1 MIYDDL
7 STLID
12 RPVAVAL
19 FKLLYQRDP
28 KEAQQILPILLF
40 LAPHGG
46 GATTLLNLLMKRGE
60 TAFPFAS
67 FDFAEAGA
75 PTTLNEILQ
84 HVSNQLSQYGGN
96 HTRKLT
102 FPRYNLGLSV
112 VSHTLSDTDQS
123 RLKKEI
129 KSLVARSSLAEKI
142 DDMVTTT
149 SNQWTLLAL
158 FFVLIKW
165 SLPLLQHFLPD
176 RALKWYRLHRA
187 ALSLSPVADGVDVLM
202 RLRSWSRSNSSK
214 NRLLI
219 VEQLLLEA
227 FLDDVRESF
236 DVTKKAGGRERT
248 THLVLFLKNFDV
260 FLSRNIEEHF
270 LSTLTKQRLEGKTD
284 PLLLVVSSHRRLFDI
299 ADPAQNPA
307 FRAADTLEKEQQA
320 DDDARALYHHWQKSL
335 VQGRSYLDQ
344 HMYIPLWLPDFR
356 SEEVSSLLR
365 MVDNGQTGLFE
376 DRPLVDR
383 IHRLTCGHPV
393 AVILAARVF
402 LEARLRGQEKT
413 LHEFL
418 PGPLPLDEEFA
429 SQETTVQDYL
439 LHRFLQQL
447 PEDEQEQLAF
457 CAVPRF
463 LDVNTLRVV
472 LALGSD
478 MEAQELWN
486 RYRQYTFAR
495 LAIETAGHQIA
506 FHPLLRDLLRQRLL
520 SRSTSRKHYYKVAH
534 TNLREYYEELAGQGE
549 SQARVEE
556 AYHALALGDP
566 GPAIEHLCIVLTSQ
580 DDSAQRLLLEAVA
593 QAPTEFAPVNLL
605 QRASEAL
612 YQAKQYHRIRD
623 IVTSLVL
630 HIWLLN
636 NCYIDV
642 AQRRSVLYSLAEGY
656 RYLAEQ
662 HPGYQ
667 ENAAS
672 SLDLAQSLDSRLH
685 KDMVPVFPPIPD
697 LAPFPVRRIS
707 KFWQRARAATLSFIL
722 FALLISYPVVYYH
735 SYASVVCNPAGFASI
750 STVLQSVYFSHD
762 ISVTRA
768 ADGECIGLSYGAF
781 AFDIA
786 SNAESGSYKTRAA
799 QALLD
804 GDVNQAEAD
813 WDRANQA
820 DSSDAEA
827 LIYKENQHVLELS
840 TSQHYPSVTI
850 VILTTLTASE
860 ENQKSIASGRDDL
873 QGAYV
878 AQIEHNKNFRL
889 PLLRLL
895 IANTGGNMVYAP
907 VVAAQIIRAIH
918 QDTTIVGVMG
928 PPQSRTEAIEAVKM
942 LGQAHIPVVS
952 PTASSDTFTNI
963 SPYFFRAAPANKYQ
977 VMVGV
982 HYAEQVLHAQNAVL
996 FEALNDNYSQNLAA
1010 DFREQFQQRDG
1021 HRILQTETYNAADA
1035 DVSNIIQEKAGHAC
1049 SYNPD
1054 LIYFT
1059 GRSDEMIRLLNSL
1072 NPCGKN
1078 NDMKIM
1084 GGDTLYQLT
1093 SAPNSGYPPYAYNHL
1108 YFTAFAY
1115 PNEWMLAGQTQF
1127 QPSFFNEYP
1136 QDFDPRQQYARTPTY
1151 GYTLANSHVI
1161 LAYDAMSTLLSAISA
1176 ATVSAL
1182 NTNKAHFTP
1191 EDLRVALTRIQGPQA
1206 LQGASGIIDF
1216 GRSQNGDPIDK
1227 VVVMLRVDEHGNT
1240 RLVPNGVIGVLR
1252 KEP

>member
-1 MIYDDL
+1 MIYEDL
-7 STLID
+7 SALID

-28 KEAQQILPILLF
+28 REAQQLLPILLF

-46 GATTLLNLLMKRGE
+46 GTTTLLNLLMKRGE
-60 TAFPFAS
+60 AAFPFAS
-67 FDFAEAGA
+67 LDFAEAGA
-75 PTTLNEILQ
+75 PTTLDEVLQ
-84 HVSNQLSQYGGN
+84 HVSNQLSQSTGN

-112 VSHTLSDTDQS
+112 VSDTLSDTDQD

-142 DDMVTTT
+142 DDMVATT
-149 SNQWTLLAL
+149 SNQSIILAL
-158 FFVLIKW
+158 LFVLIKW

-176 RALKWYRLHRA
+176 RAIRWYRLHRSV
-187 ALSLSPVADGVDVLM
+187 LNLSPAADGIDVLM
-202 RLRSWSRSNSSK
+202 RLRSWSRSTNPK
-214 NRLLI
+214 KRLLI

-248 THLVLFLKNFDV
+248 SHIVLFFKNFDV
-260 FLSRNIEEHF
+260 FLSKNVEEHF
-270 LSTLTKQRLEGKTD
+270 LSTLTRQRLEGKTD

-307 FRAADTLEKEQQA
+307 FRADDTLEKEQQA
-320 DDDARALYHHWQKSL
+320 DEYARALYRHWQKSL
-335 VQGRSYLDQ
+335 VQGRPYLDQ
-344 HMYIPLWLPDFR
+344 RMYIPLWLPDFCA
-356 SEEVSSLLR
+356 EEVSSLLR
-365 MVDNGQTGLFE
+365 MLDNGQTGIFE
-376 DRPLVDR
+376 ERPLVER
-383 IHRLTCGHPV
+383 IHQLTCGHPL
-393 AVILAARVF
+393 AVVLAARVF
-402 LEARLRGQEKT
+402 QEARLRGQEKT
-413 LHEFL
+413 LNEFL
-418 PGPLPLDEEFA
+418 SGPVPLDEEFA

-439 LHRFLQQL
+439 LHRFLEQL

-472 LALGSD
+472 LAPGSD
-478 MEAQELWN
+478 MEAQALWN
-486 RYRQYTFAR
+486 RYRQHTFAR
-495 LAIETAGHQIA
+495 LATETAGHQIA

-556 AYHALALGDP
+556 AYHALALGDS
-566 GPAIEHLCIVLTSQ
+566 GPAIEHLCTVLTGQ
-580 DDSAQRLLLEAVA
+580 DDAAQRLLEAVA

-612 YQAKQYHRIRD
+612 YQAKQHHRIRD

-630 HIWLLN
+630 HTWLLN
-636 NCYIDV
+636 NRYIDI

-662 HPGYQ
+662 HLSYQ
-667 ENAAS
+667 ENAVS
-672 SLDLAQSLDSRLH
+672 SLDQARSLESRMPG
-685 KDMVPVFPPIPD
+685 DTIPVPD
-697 LAPFPVRRIS
+697 LTPFPIRRVS
-707 KFWQRARAATLSFIL
+707 KFWQRARAVALSSIL

-735 SYASVVCNPAGFASI
+735 SYASVVCNPTGFGSI
-750 STVLQSVYFSHD
+750 STVLQAVYFSRA

-781 AFDIA
+781 AFDTA
-786 SNAESGSYKTRAA
+786 SNVQSGASKTRAA

-804 GDVNQAEAD
+804 GDINQAEAD
-813 WDRANQA
+813 WDQANQA
-820 DSSDAEA
+820 DSGDAEA
-827 LIYKENQHVLELS
+827 LIYKENQHVLALS
-840 TSQHYPSVTI
+840 TTEHYPSVTI

-895 IANTGGNMVYAP
+895 IANTGGNLAYAP
-907 VVAAQIIRAIH
+907 QVTAQIIQAIH
-918 QDTTIVGVMG
+918 QDPTIVGVMG
-928 PPQSRTEAIEAVKM
+928 PPQSRAEAIEAVKM

-952 PTASSDTFTNI
+952 STASSDTFTSI
-963 SPYFFRAAPANKYQ
+963 SAYFFRAAPPNKYQ
-977 VMVGV
+977 VTVGV
-982 HYAEQVLHAQNAVL
+982 HYAEQALHAHNAVL

-1021 HRILQTETYNAADA
+1021 NQILQTETYNAADA

-1049 SYNPD
+1049 SYDPN

-1072 NPCGKN
+1072 NPCGKK
-1078 NDMKIM
+1078 NDVKIM

-1093 SAPNSGYPPYAYNHL
+1093 SAPNSGYPPYAYNRL
-1108 YFTAFAY
+1108 YFTAFAA
-1115 PNEWMLAGQTQF
+1115 PNEWALAGQAQF

-1136 QDFDPRQQYARTPTY
+1136 QAFDPGQHYAATPAY
-1151 GYTLANSHVI
+1151 GHTLANSHVI
-1161 LAYDAMSTLLSAISA
+1161 LAYDAMSTLLSAIGA
-1176 ATVSAL
+1176 ATLNVL
-1182 NTNKAHFTP
+1182 NTNNARITP
-1191 EDLRVALTRIQGPQA
+1191 EDLRIALTRIQGRQA

-1216 GRSQNGDPIDK
+1216 GRVQNGDPIDK
-1227 VVVMLRVDEHGNT
+1227 VVVMLHVDEHGNT
-1240 RLVPNGVIGVLR
+1240 RLVPGGVIGALR
-1252 KEP
+1252 KQP

>member
-1 MIYDDL
+1 MIYEDL
-7 STLID
+7 SALID

-19 FKLLYQRDP
+19 FKQLYQRNP
-28 KEAQQILPILLF
+28 REAQRLLPILLF

-46 GATTLLNLLMKRGE
+46 GTSTFLNLLMKRGE

-67 FDFAEAGA
+67 LDFAEAGA
-75 PTTLNEILQ
+75 PTTLDEVLQ
-84 HVSNQLSQYGGN
+84 HVSNQLSQSGGN

-112 VSHTLSDTDQS
+112 VSDTLSDTDQD

-129 KSLVARSSLAEKI
+129 KNLVARSSLAEKI
-142 DDMVTTT
+142 DDMVATT
-149 SNQWTLLAL
+149 SNQSIVLAL

-165 SLPLLQHFLPD
+165 SLPLLLHFLPD
-176 RALKWYRLHRA
+176 RAIRWYRLHRA
-187 ALSLSPVADGVDVLM
+187 ALNLSPASDGIDVLL
-202 RLRSWSRSNSSK
+202 RLRSWSRSNSPK
-214 NRLLI
+214 KRLLV
-219 VEQLLLEA
+219 VEQLLLAA
-227 FLDDVRESF
+227 FLDDVREAF

-248 THLVLFLKNFDV
+248 THIVLFLKNFDV
-260 FLSRNIEEHF
+260 FLSRNVEEHF

-284 PLLLVVSSHRRLFDI
+284 PLLVVVSSHRRLFDI
-299 ADPAQNPA
+299 ADPAQNPPFWA
-307 FRAADTLEKEQQA
+307 DDTLEKEQQA
-320 DDDARALYHHWQKSL
+320 DDYARTLSHHWQKSL
-335 VQGRSYLDQ
+335 VQGRPYLDQ

-356 SEEVSSLLR
+356 AEEVSSLLR
-365 MVDNGQTGLFE
+365 MVDSGQTGIFE
-376 DRPLVDR
+376 DRQLVER
-383 IHRLTCGHPV
+383 MHRLTCGHPL
-393 AVILAARVF
+393 AVVLAARVF
-402 LEARLRGQEKT
+402 QEARLRGQEKT
-413 LHEFL
+413 LNEFL

-429 SQETTVQDYL
+429 SQETSVQDYL

-472 LALGSD
+472 LAPGSD
-478 MEAQELWN
+478 TEAQALWN
-486 RYRQYTFAR
+486 RYRHYTFAR
-495 LAIETAGHQIA
+495 LASETAGHQIA

-549 SQARVEE
+549 GQARVEA
-556 AYHALALGDP
+556 AYHALALGDA
-566 GPAIEHLCIVLTSQ
+566 GPAIEHLCTVLTSQ
-580 DDSAQRLLLEAVA
+580 DDCAPRLLEAVA

-612 YQAKQYHRIRD
+612 YQAKQHRRMRD
-623 IVTSLVL
+623 TVASLVL
-630 HIWLLN
+630 HTWLLN
-636 NCYIDV
+636 NRYIDV
-642 AQRRSVLYSLAEGY
+642 AQRRGVLYSLAESY
-656 RYLAEQ
+656 RYLSEQ
-662 HPGYQ
+662 HPAYQ

-672 SLDLAQSLDSRLH
+672 FLDLARSQESRAQT
-685 KDMVPVFPPIPD
+685 DTVPVLPPGPD
-697 LAPFPVRRIS
+697 LTPFPTHRVS
-707 KFWQRARAATLSFIL
+707 KFWQRARAIALSSIL

-735 SYASVVCNPAGFASI
+735 SYASVVCNPTGFASV

-762 ISVTRA
+762 ISAARA

-781 AFDIA
+781 AFDTT
-786 SNAESGSYKTRAA
+786 SNAESGSYKTQAA
-799 QALLD
+799 QALLN

-813 WDRANQA
+813 WDQANRA

-895 IANTGGNMVYAP
+895 IANTGGNLAYAP
-907 VVAAQIIRAIH
+907 QVTAQIIRAIH
-918 QDTTIVGVMG
+918 QDPTIVGVMG
-928 PPQSRTEAIEAVKM
+928 PPQSRAEAIEAVKM

-952 PTASSDTFTNI
+952 STASSDTFTNI
-963 SPYFFRAAPANKYQ
+963 SPYFFRAAPPNKYQ
-977 VMVGV
+977 VTVGV
-982 HYAEQVLHAQNAVL
+982 HYAEQILHARNAVL
-996 FEALNDNYSQNLAA
+996 FEALNDNYSQNLAT

-1035 DVSNIIQEKAGHAC
+1035 NVSNIIQEKAGHAC

-1078 NDMKIM
+1078 NDVKIM

-1093 SAPNSGYPPYAYNHL
+1093 SAPNSGYPPYAYNRL

-1115 PNEWMLAGQTQF
+1115 PNEWAQAGQAQF
-1127 QPSFFNEYP
+1127 QPSFFNDYP
-1136 QDFDPRQQYARTPTY
+1136 QDFDPGQHYAAAPAY
-1151 GYTLANSHVI
+1151 GHTLANSHVI
-1161 LAYDAMSTLLSAISA
+1161 LAYDAMNTLLSAISA
-1176 ATVSAL
+1176 ATLNAL
-1182 NTNKAHFTP
+1182 RTNTARFTP
-1191 EDLRVALTRIQGPQA
+1191 EDLRVALTHIQGQQA

-1216 GRSQNGDPIDK
+1216 GRVQNGDPIDK
-1227 VVVMLRVDEHGNT
+1227 VVVMLRVDEHGKT
-1240 RLVPNGVIGVLR
+1240 ELVPNGVIGALR
-1252 KEP
+1252 KAP